1 MSRPAAAQAS
11 VSELP
16 AHDGVDRI
24 ERDWARERPDMDVS
38 SIGIV
43 TRVWR
48 ISRYLE
54 QERVQRLAELGTDRV
69 TLDVLAMLRRRG
81 RPYRMTAGELTKA
94 ALITS
99 GGISGRLDK
108 LERAG
113 LVTRSFHAKDRRR
126 VDVELTDAGVEL
138 VDSVVAEL
146 MDHENALLSE
156 LSAGDHADLRRLL
169 KTLLAHFEHPE
180 HDGDAPQ
187 APKKKK

>member
-1 MSRPAAAQAS
+1 MTAAPSGALTEAP
-11 VSELP
+11 E
-16 AHDGVDRI
+16 DGVDRI
-24 ERDWARERPDMDVS
+24 EQDWVRERPDMDVS

-43 TRVWR
+43 TRLWR

-81 RPYRMTAGELTKA
+81 RPYRMTAGQLTKA

-113 LVTRSFHAKDRRR
+113 LVTRSFHPKDRRR

-138 VDSVVAEL
+138 VDSVVSQL
-146 MDHENALLSE
+146 MDHESALLAD
-156 LSAGDHADLRRLL
+156 LSDGEHADLRRLL
-169 KTLLAHFEHPE
+169 KTLLAHFEHPD
-180 HDGDAPQ
+180 HDGDALQVPD
-187 APKKKK
+187 K

>member
-1 MSRPAAAQAS
+1 MTATASRTPEAAVARD
-11 VSELP
+11 
-16 AHDGVDRI
+16 DGVDRI
-24 ERDWARERPDMDVS
+24 EQDWVRERPDMDVS

-43 TRVWR
+43 TRLWR

-113 LVTRSFHAKDRRR
+113 LVTRSFHTKDRRR

-138 VDSVVAEL
+138 VDSVVSEL
-146 MDHENALLSE
+146 MDHESALLAD
-156 LSAGDHADLRRLL
+156 LSDGDHADLRRLL
-169 KTLLAHFEHPE
+169 KTLLAHFEHPD
-180 HDGDAPQ
+180 HDSDALQ

>member
-1 MSRPAAAQAS
+1 MAASGTSGAA
-11 VSELP
+11 VTGD
-16 AHDGVDRI
+16 DGVDRV
-24 ERDWARERPDMDVS
+24 EQDWVRERPDMDVS

-43 TRVWR
+43 TRLWR

-54 QERVQRLAELGTDRV
+54 QERDQRLAELGTDRV

-81 RPYRMTAGELTKA
+81 RPYRMTAGQLTKA

-113 LVTRSFHAKDRRR
+113 FVTRSFHTKDRRR

-138 VDSVVAEL
+138 VDSVVSEVL
-146 MDHENALLSE
+146 DHESALLAD
-156 LSAGDHADLRRLL
+156 LSDRDHADLRRLL
-169 KTLLAHFEHPE
+169 KTLLARFEHPD
-180 HDGDAPQ
+180 HDNDAVV

>member
-1 MSRPAAAQAS
+1 VTAS
-11 VSELP
+11 ASEVP
-16 AHDGVDRI
+16 DVDCDDGVDRI
-24 ERDWARERPDMDVS
+24 EQDWARERPDMDVS

-43 TRVWR
+43 TRLWR

-81 RPYRMTAGELTKA
+81 RPYRMTAGQLTKA

-126 VDVELTDAGVEL
+126 VDVELTDAGVDL
-138 VDSVVAEL
+138 VDSVVSEL
-146 MDHENALLSE
+146 MDHESALLAD
-156 LSAGDHADLRRLL
+156 LSDGDHADLRRLL
-169 KTLLAHFEHPE
+169 KTLLAHFEHPD
-180 HDGDAPQ
+180 HDGEVLQVPDQ
-187 APKKKK
+187 K

>member
-16 AHDGVDRI
+16 PHDGVDRV
-24 ERDWARERPDMDVS
+24 EQDWARERPDMDIS

-43 TRVWR
+43 TRIWR

-81 RPYRMTAGELTKA
+81 RPYRMTAGQLTKA

-113 LVTRSFHAKDRRR
+113 LVTRSFHKKDRRR
-126 VDVELTDAGVEL
+126 VDVELTDSGVEL
-138 VDSVVAEL
+138 VDSVVSDL
-146 MDHENALLSE
+146 MDHESALLAG
-156 LSAGDHADLRRLL
+156 LSDRDHADLQRLL
-169 KTLLAHFEHPE
+169 KMLLAQFEHPD
-180 HDGDAPQ
+180 HDSEDLQ
-187 APKKKK
+187 KNKKT